1 MSEKFFIPENNGPM
15 QDLSPIVEF
24 FEKESA
30 VYFAY
35 LFGSQATGKSGP
47 LSDLDIAVYLDRR
60 TDRWKYRL
68 TLMEKLSKLLKRDDV
83 DVVVLN
89 DAPPLLAHEVTRCG
103 TVLKDDRA
111 KRIPF
116 EVGVMRAYLDTA
128 HLRQIH
134 RKALPEQFRKGIS
147 FGPQRSNSR
156 PD

>member
-1 MSEKFFIPENNGPM
+1 MKN
-15 QDLSPIVEF
+15 LSIIVELLAN
-24 FEKESA
+24 ERA
-30 VYFAY
+30 VDFAY

-83 DVVVLN
+83 DVVILN
-89 DAPPLLAHEVTRCG
+89 DAPPLLANEVTRCG

-116 EVGVMRAYLDTA
+116 EAGIMKAYLDTA

-147 FGPQRSNSR
+147 FGPKRSNSR